1 MTIKPLIFTSYCCI
15 ILSASS
21 FLTPKPTSSF
31 SFLKIS
37 QWNPGTNMAGDDAPP
52 KYEPPKPNEPALH
65 ADAGAGASYLNNMA
79 GDDAPLENES
89 PELKEPSHTVDAPQ
103 GNDNMAL
110 ASNPED
116 EGTLSSVEE
125 IVEKKVQYHEEINN
139 NEPIDDIKV
148 DQQLEKTN
156 SELDE
161 PKIVEASMEQG
172 QTNNEPIDDIKVDQQ
187 LEKTNSELD
196 KPKIV
201 EASMEHG
208 QTQEVSSVVKDQS
221 VDVTE
226 FDVSQALQK
235 EMNPNTSENEA
246 LSKMKMEYELKL
258 MEMEASYKASLEQ
271 TVKENELLDEKIKQV
286 NQEHIEH
293 IAKIE
298 TMKTESMP
306 MNGVNGNEAFKKL
319 EMENESKIMEIE
331 AYYKEALKQASE
343 ENKAANERLAE
354 VNKVHNDEMESM
366 NAQFMKSMEDFRHR
380 AEEDKA
386 TSILSMEK
394 HFALAMEEM
403 EISHQAK
410 MRSMMRNA
418 GNKDSGA
425 YEAEINKARNVYYAL
440 EKEFR
445 VTSEDHTRAMD
456 KLMIDSKRTLDETT
470 FKMEDEMN
478 FQLDKLKY
486 DLQESYEEELSK
498 VKQDASI
505 ESQMI
510 IDDLMEKN
518 ELKLHAALDRA
529 SQDHAIQLERM
540 QSSAT
545 AEKEAQEQ
553 RFRSIYDRDFQ
564 SMAQKHKAEVQEL
577 QAIRSANIV

>member
-79 GDDAPLENES
+79 GDDAPPENES

-110 ASNPED
+110 ASNSED

-161 PKIVEASMEQG
+161 PKIVEASMEQ
-172 QTNNEPIDDIKVDQQ
+172 
-187 LEKTNSELD
+187 
-196 KPKIV
+196 
-201 EASMEHG
+201 G

-271 TVKENELLDEKIKQV
+271 TVKENELLNEKIKQV

-319 EMENESKIMEIE
+319 EMENESKIMEII
-331 AYYKEALKQASE
+331 AYYKEPFKQASE